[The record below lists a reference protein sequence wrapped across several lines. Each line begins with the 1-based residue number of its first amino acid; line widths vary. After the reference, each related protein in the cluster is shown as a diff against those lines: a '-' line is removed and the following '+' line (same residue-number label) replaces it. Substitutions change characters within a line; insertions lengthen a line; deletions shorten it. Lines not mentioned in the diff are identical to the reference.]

1 MLVYLINEE
10 QAKQLQSVNDD
21 IACFSPS
28 WNDSIN
34 SMYIAEETLN
44 DPLFLKQKAV
54 FDGFEQPLPTADI
67 DIYAWK

>member
-1 MLVYLINEE
+1 MLVYLITDE
-10 QAKQLQSVNDD
+10 QALQLESVNDE

-34 SMYIAEETLN
+34 SMYIAEENLN
-44 DPLFLKQKAV
+44 DPLFVKQKAV
-54 FDGFEQPLPTADI
+54 FDGFEQPIPTADI